1 MARERRPALPQTK
14 RLEDEIRSVGAKYV
28 EYNKAR
34 KRFNWGEF
42 FNESDGSKTLWSRMV
57 MKGRH
62 SITLDSAVRLLDSVG
77 MKLVIV
83 HKENPEDVKRT
94 KDLINHETGTE

>member
-1 MARERRPALPQTK
+1 MARERRPAIPQTK
-14 RLEDEIRSVGAKYV
+14 RLEDEIRSVVAKYV

-42 FNESDGSKTLWSRMV
+42 FNESDVSKTLWSRMV

-77 MKLVIV
+77 MKLAIV
-83 HKENPEDVKRT
+83 PKGDPGVRKRIET
-94 KDLINHETGTE
+94 IMEHETGT

>member
-14 RLEDEIRSVGAKYV
+14 RLEDEIRSVVAKYV

-42 FNESDGSKTLWSRMV
+42 FSESDVSKTLWSRMV

-77 MKLVIV
+77 MKLAIV
-83 HKENPEDVKRT
+83 PKGDPGVRKRIET
-94 KDLINHETGTE
+94 IMEHETGT

>member
-1 MARERRPALPQTK
+1 MARERRPAIPQTK
-14 RLEDEIRSVGAKYV
+14 RLEDEIRSVVAKYV

-34 KRFNWGEF
+34 KRFNRGEF
-42 FNESDGSKTLWSRMV
+42 FSESDVSKTLWTRMV

-62 SITLDSAVRLLDSVG
+62 SITLDSVVRLLDSVG

-83 HKENPEDVKRT
+83 PKDDPEIVKRT
-94 KDLINHETGTE
+94 RNLIRDEAGTE

>member
-1 MARERRPALPQTK
+1 MARERRPAIPQTK
-14 RLEDEIRSVGAKYV
+14 RLEDEIRSVVAKYV

-42 FNESDGSKTLWSRMV
+42 FNESDVSKTLWSRMV
-57 MKGRH
+57 MEGRH

-83 HKENPEDVKRT
+83 PKDNPEVVERAKNLKR
-94 KDLINHETGTE
+94 

>member
-1 MARERRPALPQTK
+1 MARDRRPAIPQTK
-14 RLEDEIRSVGAKYV
+14 RLEDEIRSVVAKYV

-34 KRFNWGEF
+34 KRLNWGEF
-42 FNESDGSKTLWSRMV
+42 FSESDVSKTLWSRVV
-57 MKGRH
+57 MKGRN

-83 HKENPEDVKRT
+83 PKDDPEVVKRA
-94 KDLINHETGTE
+94 KKLIRDETGTE

>member
-14 RLEDEIRSVGAKYV
+14 RLEDEIRSVVAKYV

-42 FNESDGSKTLWSRMV
+42 FSESYVSKTLWSRMV

-77 MKLVIV
+77 MKLAIV
-83 HKENPEDVKRT
+83 PKGDPAVRKKIEKILEY
-94 KDLINHETGTE
+94 EAGTE

>member
-14 RLEDEIRSVGAKYV
+14 RLEDEIRSVVAKYV

-42 FNESDGSKTLWSRMV
+42 FSESDVSKTLWSRMV

-77 MKLVIV
+77 MKLAIV
-83 HKENPEDVKRT
+83 PKGDPAVRKKIEKILEY
-94 KDLINHETGTE
+94 EAGTE

>member
-14 RLEDEIRSVGAKYV
+14 RLEDEIRSVVAKYV

-42 FNESDGSKTLWSRMV
+42 FSESDVSKTLWSRMV

-77 MKLVIV
+77 MKLAIV
-83 HKENPEDVKRT
+83 PKGDPAVRKKIEKILEY
-94 KDLINHETGTE
+94 ETGTE

>member
-14 RLEDEIRSVGAKYV
+14 RLEDEIRSVVAKYV

-42 FNESDGSKTLWSRMV
+42 FNESDVSKTLWSRM
-57 MKGRH
+57 G
-62 SITLDSAVRLLDSVG
+62 
-77 MKLVIV
+77 
-83 HKENPEDVKRT
+83 
-94 KDLINHETGTE
+94 

>member
-1 MARERRPALPQTK
+1 MARERRPAIPQTK
-14 RLEDEIRSVGAKYV
+14 RLEDEIRSVVAKYV

-42 FNESDGSKTLWSRMV
+42 FSESDVSKTLWSRMV
-57 MKGRH
+57 MEGRH

-83 HKENPEDVKRT
+83 PKDNPEVVERAK
-94 KDLINHETGTE
+94 KLIRDETGTE

>member
-14 RLEDEIRSVGAKYV
+14 RLEGEIRGVVAKYV

-42 FNESDGSKTLWSRMV
+42 FDESDVSKTLWSRMV
-57 MKGRH
+57 MNGRH

-77 MKLVIV
+77 MKFVIV
-83 HKENPEDVKRT
+83 HKDDPEVVKRA
-94 KDLINHETGTE
+94 KDLIRDETGTE

>member
-14 RLEDEIRSVGAKYV
+14 RLEDEIRSVVAKYV

-42 FNESDGSKTLWSRMV
+42 FNESDVSKTLWSRMV

-83 HKENPEDVKRT
+83 PKGDPTVRKKIEKILEY
-94 KDLINHETGTE
+94 EAGTE

>member
-1 MARERRPALPQTK
+1 MARERRPAIPQTK
-14 RLEDEIRSVGAKYV
+14 RLEDEIRSVVAKYV

-42 FNESDGSKTLWSRMV
+42 FNESDVSKTLWSRMV
-57 MKGRH
+57 MKCRH

-83 HKENPEDVKRT
+83 PKDNPEVVERAKNLKR
-94 KDLINHETGTE
+94 

>member
-1 MARERRPALPQTK
+1 
-14 RLEDEIRSVGAKYV
+14 
-28 EYNKAR
+28 
-34 KRFNWGEF
+34 
-42 FNESDGSKTLWSRMV
+42 MV

-83 HKENPEDVKRT
+83 PKDDPEVVKRA
-94 KDLINHETGTE
+94 KKLIRDETGTE

>member
-14 RLEDEIRSVGAKYV
+14 RLEDEIRSVVAKYV

-42 FNESDGSKTLWSRMV
+42 FSESDVSKTLWSRMV

-83 HKENPEDVKRT
+83 PKDDPEIVKRT
-94 KDLINHETGTE
+94 RNLIRDETGTE

>member
-14 RLEDEIRSVGAKYV
+14 RLEDEIRSVVAKYV

-42 FNESDGSKTLWSRMV
+42 FNESDVSKTLWSRMV
-57 MKGRH
+57 MKDRH

-83 HKENPEDVKRT
+83 HKEDPEVVKRA
-94 KDLINHETGTE
+94 KDLIRDETSTE

>member
-1 MARERRPALPQTK
+1 MARERRPAIPQTK
-14 RLEDEIRSVGAKYV
+14 RLEDEIRSVVAKYV

-42 FNESDGSKTLWSRMV
+42 FSESDVSKTLWSRMV
-57 MKGRH
+57 MEGRH

-83 HKENPEDVKRT
+83 PKDNPEVVERAKNLKR
-94 KDLINHETGTE
+94 